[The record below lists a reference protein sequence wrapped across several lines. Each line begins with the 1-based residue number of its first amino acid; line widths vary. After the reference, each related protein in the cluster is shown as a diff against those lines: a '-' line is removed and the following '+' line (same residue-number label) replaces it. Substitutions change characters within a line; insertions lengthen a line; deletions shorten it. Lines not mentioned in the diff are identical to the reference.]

1 MEGVYHADPEGGP
14 PSRLRYSF
22 SVARTNPWSLVSAS
36 EYEAHMGLDELSA
49 LSTIFA
55 KVYAARQPRRLAVLG
70 VGTGNGLEHVD
81 LQLTGR
87 VVGMDVNLSYLAVA
101 RQRQRRLGAA
111 LDLRC
116 VDVERAQ
123 LEAGRFDLAHA
134 ALVLEYV
141 DVRVVVPRVA
151 SWLAP
156 GGAFTAVL
164 QLPGGTPVGQSRYA
178 SVRELAGS
186 TRLVPPQELRG
197 LAEAEGLVERR
208 AFVVP
213 LPTGRRYFIG
223 LYEKEDRSSW
233 SEIARAVARTC
244 RGA

>member
-1 MEGVYHADPEGGP
+1 MGP
-14 PSRLRYSF
+14 G
-22 SVARTNPWSLVSAS
+22 
-36 EYEAHMGLDELSA
+36 GLDELGA

-55 KVYAARQPRRLAVLG
+55 KVYAARQPRRVAVLG
-70 VGTGNGLEHVD
+70 VATGNGLEHVD

-87 VVGMDVNLSYLAVA
+87 VVGVDVNLSYLAVT

-111 LDLRC
+111 LELLC
-116 VDVERAQ
+116 NDVER
-123 LEAGRFDLAHA
+123 LELDAGRWDLVHA
-134 ALVLEYV
+134 ALLLEYV
-141 DVRVVVPRVA
+141 DLRVLVPRVA

-156 GGAFTAVL
+156 RGAFTAVL
-164 QLPGGTPVGQSRYA
+164 QLPGGVPAADSRYP
-178 SVRELAGS
+178 SVRALAAY
-186 TRLVPPQELRG
+186 TRLVPPAELRT
-197 LAEAEGLVERR
+197 LVEAEGLVERR

-223 LYEKEDRSSW
+223 LYEKEERASW